1 MTALE
6 AIAAELSP
14 QQLQQLV
21 VTIPVDDGRTSMQRA
36 PLMKLLL
43 QQDSHSALQKGS
55 LRLRLA
61 ALLLQVL
68 ILLGPWC
75 MICGQL
81 SLDT

>member
-43 QQDSHSALQKGS
+43 QPDSHSALQKGS

-75 MICGQL
+75 MICAQL